1 MSGEAVVAVLFLALV
16 CEIVVTHL
24 LQPVRQRFEEV
35 VDFWWVSYVY
45 LVIGAILGML
55 SGLNMFPALF
65 PDALTGRIV
74 TAVVIGGGPTLV
86 RAIADAQLARRLAC
100 CYRGQT
106 ALAFEAGRWMYA
118 MRNSGEGE
126 QARGKTASPPDTKSP
141 ANPWG
146 KL

>member
-24 LQPVRQRFEEV
+24 LKPVRQRFEED
-35 VDFWWVSYVY
+35 VDFWWAPYVY
-45 LVIGAILGML
+45 MVVGVVLGML

-65 PDALTGRIV
+65 SNALTGRIV

-86 RAIADAQLARRLAC
+86 REIAEARLRQRVAY
-100 CYRGQT
+100 YREET
-106 ALAFEAGRWMYA
+106 EIALEAARWTHA